1 MQRFVA
7 LVLLVVSSVSA
18 FAPSAGRRAASSLSM
33 ATEFSK
39 SVPFLTKP
47 KNLEGM
53 VGNVEFDPLGFSD
66 SFDVK
71 WLREAEL
78 KHGRVSM
85 LAVVGWL
92 VTAAGTHL
100 PSPNGLYDVANPIDA
115 FFHVGPSVWLQ
126 IVAGIGAMESINH
139 DGKMSMWDMHKD
151 SKREVGEFSAPFYGA
166 SQLKGKSAAQV
177 ADLKLKEL
185 KNGCVR

>member
-1 MQRFVA
+1 MQRLVA
-7 LVLLVVSSVSA
+7 LILLVVSTASA
-18 FAPSAGRRAASSLSM
+18 FAPTAARRATSSLTM
-33 ATEFSK
+33 QTEMSK
-39 SVPFLTKP
+39 SCPWVSKP

-53 VGNVEFDPLGFSD
+53 IGNVEFDPLGFSD

-92 VTAAGTHL
+92 VTAAGVHL
-100 PSPNGLYDVANPIDA
+100 PSPNGLYDVSNPIDA
-115 FFHVGPSVWLQ
+115 FFHVGPQVWLQ
-126 IVAGIGAMESINH
+126 IVIGIGAMESINH
-139 DGKMSMWDMHKD
+139 DGKMGMVDMHKD
-151 SKREVGEFSAPFYGA
+151 STREVGEFTAPFYGA

-185 KNGCVR
+185 KNG